1 MQVWSQ
7 AHVEIQGQ
15 PSAIPEGFDS
25 AKMLAVMQLAADM
38 GRTVALA
45 AMIECRGPMIRKGV
59 DASHHLALDALE
71 KFLAEAINIE
81 RVHGNSCI
89 LQLQHPLVQE
99 IIKRGRIPSSEVD
112 AALRYSVLKATH
124 APEIGT

>member
-7 AHVEIQGQ
+7 AHVEVQSQ
-15 PSAIPEGFDS
+15 PSAKPEGFDP
-25 AKMLAVMQLAADM
+25 AKMVATMQLAADM

-45 AMIECRGPMIRKGV
+45 AMIECRGPMIRKGSDV
-59 DASHHLALDALE
+59 SHHLALDVLE
-71 KFLAEAINIE
+71 TFLADAINVE
-81 RVHGNSCI
+81 RVHGNGCI